1 MVRIIKI
8 FPAEEVIRVGSIYGG
23 SYFNWASDPNDV
35 EAELITGNKISNL
48 GFRVMLIC
56 TE

>member
-1 MVRIIKI
+1 MVRRVKI
-8 FPAEEVIRVGSIYGG
+8 FPAEEAVRVESIYGS